1 MTTQDIISL
10 PVISIYDQKIL
21 GVVTNVYVY
30 RKRIIALLVV
40 DENNYDEFILFTK
53 NIYKQGAKAI
63 IVTTATK
70 LQLKDSIQYLLNKYC
85 LPLGNLAFDINGN
98 EISTLANIVFDNNFK
113 ITSVQCNDKE
123 YNKDIIV
130 FKTNCTILNTY
141 CKQIKISHEKIFDK
155 SAENK
160 DIVVKVQT
168 KKSANPKLNI
178 PLSLL
183 VGKTCT
189 KNILAPNGEIILK
202 KDTRITSSI
211 VAKLSGLG
219 KLNELL
225 LNSN

>member
-70 LQLKDSIQYLLNKYC
+70 LQLKDSIQYLLDKYC

-98 EISTLANIVFDNNFK
+98 DITTLANIIFDSHFK
-113 ITSVQCNDKE
+113 VISVQCNNIE
-123 YNKDIIV
+123 YIRDIIS

-141 CKQIKISHEKIFDK
+141 HKQIKISQEKIFNEN
-155 SAENK
+155 AENK
-160 DIVVKVQT
+160 DIVVKVQS
-168 KKSANPKLNI
+168 KKSANPKLNT

-189 KNILAPNGEIILK
+189 KNIFASNGEVILK
-202 KDTRITSSI
+202 KDTKITSSI